1 MMVRRR
7 YGRRTWWPAAGGCIA
22 GVATILALS
31 GVPVAAQSDVA
42 FPPEVYAARRARLV
56 AQLDAPIIVPSEYML
71 QHGGEKKQEP
81 NFF

>member
-1 MMVRRR
+1 M
-7 YGRRTWWPAAGGCIA
+7 
-22 GVATILALS
+22 
-31 GVPVAAQSDVA
+31 AAQSDVA